1 MGHEIKNS
9 EELIQEY
16 KDSIEEYISNKRK
29 EFYEEYGV
37 TFRIRGQVHK
47 MQRHHTVSSQPISME
62 TRTKDKEV

>member
-16 KDSIEEYISNKRK
+16 RDSIEEYISHKRK

-37 TFRIRGQVHK
+37 TVRLRGQLHK
-47 MQRHHTVSSQPISME
+47 IKASRPISS
-62 TRTKDKEV
+62 

>member
-16 KDSIEEYISNKRK
+16 RDSIEEYISHKRK

-37 TFRIRGQVHK
+37 TFRLRGQVHK
-47 MQRHHTVSSQPISME
+47 IKGSRSVSSQPISME
-62 TRTKDKEV
+62 TRTKD

>member
-16 KDSIEEYISNKRK
+16 RDSIEEYISHKRK
-29 EFYEEYGV
+29 EFYEEFGIAIR
-37 TFRIRGQVHK
+37 TRGQVHK
-47 MQRHHTVSSQPISME
+47 MQRHHAVPTQPISME